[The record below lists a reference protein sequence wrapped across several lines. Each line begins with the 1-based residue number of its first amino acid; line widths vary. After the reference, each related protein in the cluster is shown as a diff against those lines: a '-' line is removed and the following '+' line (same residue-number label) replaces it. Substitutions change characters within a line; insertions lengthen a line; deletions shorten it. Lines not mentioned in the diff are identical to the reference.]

1 MKKTLLTVTLLAPL
15 TAAMAN
21 PPNSVGCGLG
31 SQIFDQKSG
40 VAYQVLAVT
49 TNGTLGNQ
57 TFGISSGT
65 SGCDPD
71 GTVVA
76 SARVPM
82 FVGANLDSLAHD
94 IAMGQG
100 ESLESLATVMGISE
114 SDKAGFFALTRENYA
129 VIFPSANVTA
139 AAVLNSIYA
148 VMARDEQLAQYV
160 KS

>member
-1 MKKTLLTVTLLAPL
+1 MKKTILTVILLAPL
-15 TAAMAN
+15 SAAMAN

-31 SQIFDQKSG
+31 SQVFDKQSG
-40 VAYQVLAVT
+40 VGPQVLAAT
-49 TNGTLGNQ
+49 TNGTFGNQ

-100 ESLESLATVMGISE
+100 ESLESLATVMGIGE
-114 SDKAGFFALTRENYA
+114 SDKAGFFSVTKENYA
-129 VIFPSANVTA
+129 LIFPSANVTA
-139 AAVLNSIYA
+139 ADVLNSIYT
-148 VMARDEQLAQYV
+148 VMTKDDKLAQYV
-160 KS
+160 RT

>member
-1 MKKTLLTVTLLAPL
+1 MKKTLLAAILLAPVS
-15 TAAMAN
+15 AVMAN

-31 SQIFDQKSG
+31 SQIFDGKSG
-40 VAYQVLAVT
+40 VGYQVLAVT
-49 TNGTLGNQ
+49 TNGTFGNQ

-82 FVGANLDSLAHD
+82 FVGENLDSLAHD

-100 ESLESLATVMGISE
+100 ESLESLAAVMGISE
-114 SDKAGFFALTRENYA
+114 SDKAGFFSVTRENYA

-139 AAVLNSIYA
+139 ADVLNSIYA
-148 VMARDEQLAQYV
+148 VMARDEKLARYV
-160 KS
+160 RT

>member
-1 MKKTLLTVTLLAPL
+1 MKKTILTVILLAPL
-15 TAAMAN
+15 SAAMAN

-31 SQIFDQKSG
+31 SQVFDKQSG
-40 VAYQVLAVT
+40 VGPQVLAAT
-49 TNGTLGNQ
+49 TNGTFGNQ

-100 ESLESLATVMGISE
+100 ESLESLATAMGIGE
-114 SDKAGFFALTRENYA
+114 SDKAGFFSVTKENYA
-129 VIFPSANVTA
+129 FIFPSANVTA
-139 AAVLNSIYA
+139 ADVLNSIYT
-148 VMARDEQLAQYV
+148 VMAKDDKLAQYV
-160 KS
+160 RT

>member
-1 MKKTLLTVTLLAPL
+1 MKKTILTVILLAPVS
-15 TAAMAN
+15 AALAN

-31 SQIFDQKSG
+31 SQVFDKQSG
-40 VAYQVLAVT
+40 VGPQVLAAT
-49 TNGTLGNQ
+49 TNGTFGNQ

-100 ESLESLATVMGISE
+100 ESLESLATAMGIGE
-114 SDKAGFFALTRENYA
+114 SDKAGFFSVTKENYA
-129 VIFPSANVTA
+129 FIFPSANVTA
-139 AAVLNSIYA
+139 ADVLNSIYT
-148 VMARDEQLAQYV
+148 VMAKDDKLAQYV
-160 KS
+160 RT

>member
-1 MKKTLLTVTLLAPL
+1 MKKTILTVILLAPL
-15 TAAMAN
+15 SAALAN

-31 SQIFDQKSG
+31 SQVFDKQSG
-40 VAYQVLAVT
+40 VAPQVLAAT
-49 TNGTLGNQ
+49 TNGTFGNQ

-100 ESLESLATVMGISE
+100 ESLESLATAMGIRE
-114 SDKAGFFALTRENYA
+114 SDKAGFFYVTKENYA
-129 VIFPSANVTA
+129 LIFTSANVTA
-139 AAVLNSIYA
+139 ADVLNSIYT
-148 VMARDEQLAQYV
+148 VMAKDEKLAQYV
-160 KS
+160 RT